1 MAEKG
6 LPAPTPKQG
15 RPKLLVQ
22 TKAKATPK
30 SKVVPGPEDQQE
42 GQNALY
48 PSNQP
53 AQLPDIPAPQHN
65 NPPNPPNPAN
75 PPPNP
80 SPIPPPNPPNPPNP
94 PTPPPNPYDPMNLPN
109 LPQP

>member
-6 LPAPTPKQG
+6 PPAPTPKQG

-30 SKVVPGPEDQQE
+30 AKAVPGPEDQQE

-48 PSNQP
+48 PPNP
-53 AQLPDIPAPQHN
+53 A
-65 NPPNPPNPAN
+65 PNPPNPAN
-75 PPPNP
+75 PPPNLQP
-80 SPIPPPNPPNPPNP
+80 NPPPNPPNPPNP
-94 PTPPPNPYDPMNLPN
+94 PTPPPNPQDPMNPPN
-109 LPQP
+109 PLQPQ